1 MSEHEYQAFD
11 SEWTSVERIE
21 TPNPKVDALR
31 EELLLDALRVW
42 IWASSGTDAEVP
54 LDFVAIPVM
63 ISLGSLVGRQMSIKP
78 KQYDDWRVVPNLWGG
93 IISPQGTKKSSA
105 IGEALSPIYKVDGKA
120 KQQYR
125 VNSSLLCIIYRRKTL
140 FFQ

>member
-42 IWASSGTDAEVP
+42 I
-54 LDFVAIPVM
+54 
-63 ISLGSLVGRQMSIKP
+63 
-78 KQYDDWRVVPNLWGG
+78 
-93 IISPQGTKKSSA
+93 
-105 IGEALSPIYKVDGKA
+105 
-120 KQQYR
+120 
-125 VNSSLLCIIYRRKTL
+125 
-140 FFQ
+140 